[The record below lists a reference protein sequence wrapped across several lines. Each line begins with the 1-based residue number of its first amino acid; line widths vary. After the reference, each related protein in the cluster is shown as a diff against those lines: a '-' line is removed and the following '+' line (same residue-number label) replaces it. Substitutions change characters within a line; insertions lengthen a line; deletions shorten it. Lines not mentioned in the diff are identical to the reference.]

1 MNKILLRLLALA
13 AVLVMVYA
21 CATVP
26 LTGRKQLSLV
36 PASTMLSM
44 SRQQYGDFLKE
55 NELSADTEKT
65 ATVREVGENIQ
76 RAVERYYTQ
85 RGMSGELSTYDW
97 EFSLIESEEVNA
109 WAMPGGKIAVYTG
122 ILPVTE
128 DENGLAVVIGHEIG
142 HAVAGHGGE
151 RMSQLLMV
159 QMGGMALTVALA
171 DRPRATQDLWIT
183 AFGLGAQIGVMLP
196 YSRLQEHEADHL
208 GLIFMAM
215 AGYDPAHA
223 LSFWERLSA
232 EKEGTAPPAFLSTH
246 PTDTQRIR
254 NIRSLLPEAYRYYEE
269 RR

>member
-1 MNKILLRLLALA
+1 MNNNLFRLLALA
-13 AVLVMVYA
+13 AVLVMLSA

-26 LTGRKQLSLV
+26 VTGRKQLSLV

-44 SRQQYGDFLKE
+44 SREHYGHFLKE
-55 NELSADTEKT
+55 SDLSTDAEKT
-65 ATVREVGENIQ
+65 AMVREVGENIQ

-85 RGMSGELSTYDW
+85 RGMARELSNYDW
-97 EFSLIESEEVNA
+97 EFSLIESEDINA

-122 ILPVTE
+122 ILPVTK

-159 QMGGMALTVALA
+159 QMGGMALAVAIA
-171 DRPRATQDLWIT
+171 DRPQATRELWMT
-183 AFGLGAQIGVMLP
+183 AFGLGAQIGIILP
-196 YSRLQEHEADHL
+196 YSRLQEHEADRL

-223 LSFWERLSA
+223 IPFWERLSA

-246 PTDTQRIR
+246 PTDAQRIG

-269 RR
+269 SR